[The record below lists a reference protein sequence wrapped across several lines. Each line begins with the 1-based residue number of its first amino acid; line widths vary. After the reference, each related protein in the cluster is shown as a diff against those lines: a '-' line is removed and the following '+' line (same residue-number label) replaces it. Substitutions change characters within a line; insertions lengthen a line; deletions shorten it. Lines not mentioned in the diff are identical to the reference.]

1 MAINFP
7 EGSQDLPARVIR
19 VVSDSSDTH
28 SVSLASDQWHTVPN
42 LAATL
47 TPLSS
52 NCKILVLAQ
61 ISWHLNSN
69 NEVAFRIQ
77 RSTGGVLTTIGVGS
91 GTNLQ
96 GVSFDHNPGSSGWQV
111 NTTPLMFLDSPSTS
125 TSVTYTV
132 QAYGQSGSLWLNRS
146 QATAGTDSVA
156 ATSTI
161 TALEVIDP

>member
-7 EGSQDLPARVIR
+7 EGTQNFPARVIR

-28 SVSLASDQWHTVPN
+28 QTNLASQQWHTISN

-47 TPLSS
+47 VPLSS
-52 NCKILVLAQ
+52 NCKVLVLAQ

-111 NTTPLMFLDSPSTS
+111 NTTPLMFLDSPNTS

-132 QAYGQSGSLWLNRS
+132 QAYGQTGNLWINRS
-146 QATAGTDSVA
+146 QNTTGTDSVA

-161 TALEVIDP
+161 TALEIIDP